1 MRIESTA
8 THPFLLLAM
17 IGFVVSATG
26 CDPHRKAADPEDEDE
41 DEQVIT
47 TAAGSCGVER
57 WAVKTGT
64 DSTTNLVNLT
74 PRDTT
79 IASMRALAM
88 PASIPSTTR
97 VPGSAETQAWRI
109 SATLTVFKLETD
121 SDFHLVLS
129 DASGATMIAEI
140 PSPSCDAGSVWSTQ
154 IAHSRSAMTAK
165 FTPSSSF
172 QTANVPVIVTGVG
185 MFDFAHGQT
194 GAAPN
199 QIELHPV
206 LDICFPGSS
215 VSGCATSG
223 DFTLSAPASL
233 STAAGASSSATI
245 STAGSGGFTG
255 TVALAVSGVPAGAS
269 SSLSPASVAA
279 GGGSTLTL
287 SAGTATPGNYS
298 VTVTGTSGGLSH
310 STAITWTITAGTG
323 TRCPA
328 SYTLKFNGHSY
339 RATSVD
345 TYANDAAS
353 CRADGEHVVVINDS
367 SENTWA
373 LGQLT
378 SSNGF
383 VWIGLHFTA
392 GAWTWD
398 DGTLL
403 GSGFEAFSG
412 APPTNPSNPC
422 VNAHQTD
429 GSWVTFSCTAT
440 HPTLCECDGP

>member
-8 THPFLLLAM
+8 TRPFMILAT
-17 IGFVVSATG
+17 IGLVVSATA

-41 DEQVIT
+41 DEQIIT

-64 DSTTNLVNLT
+64 DTTTNLVNLT
-74 PRDTT
+74 PQNTT

-88 PASIPSTTR
+88 PSSIPSTTR

-109 SATLTVFKLETD
+109 SATLTEFKLETD

-129 DASGATMIAEI
+129 DASGLTMIAEI

-165 FTPSSSF
+165 FTPTTSF

-223 DFTLSAPASL
+223 DFTVSAPASL

-245 STAGSGGFTG
+245 STASSGGFTG

-269 SSLSPASVAA
+269 SSLSPVSVAA
-279 GGGSTLTL
+279 GGSSTLTL
-287 SAGTATPGNYS
+287 SAGTTAPGSYP
-298 VTVTGTSGGLSH
+298 VTVTGTSGGLTH
-310 STAITWTITAGTG
+310 SATLTWTISAGTG
-323 TRCPA
+323 TSCPA

-345 TYANDAAS
+345 TYPNVVAS
-353 CRADGEHVVVINDS
+353 CHADGEHVVVINDS

-378 SSNGF
+378 SSNSF
-383 VWIGLHFTA
+383 VWIGLHFTS
-392 GAWTWD
+392 GAWMWD
-398 DGTLL
+398 DGTAL

-429 GSWVTFSCTAT
+429 GSWLTFSCTAT

>member
-1 MRIESTA
+1 VRIEYTA
-8 THPFLLLAM
+8 APPFIVLAA
-17 IGFVVSATG
+17 IGLVLSAAG
-26 CDPHRKAADPEDEDE
+26 CASHRKAADPEDEDE
-41 DEQVIT
+41 VEEVIT

-57 WAVKTGT
+57 WSVKTGT
-64 DSTTNLVNLT
+64 DTTTNLVNLT
-74 PRDTT
+74 PQDTT

-97 VPGSAETQAWRI
+97 VPNSAETQAWRI
-109 SATLTVFKLETD
+109 SATLTLFKAETD

-129 DASGATMIAEI
+129 DPSGLTMIAEI

-154 IAHSRSAMTAK
+154 IAHSRSAFTAK

-215 VSGCATSG
+215 VSGCATAQ

-233 STAAGASSSATI
+233 STAAGASSNATI

-255 TVALAVSGVPAGAS
+255 TVALTVSGVPAGAS

-279 GGGSTLTL
+279 GGSSTLTL
-287 SAGTATPGNYS
+287 SAGTASPGSYPLM
-298 VTVTGTSGGLSH
+298 VTGTGGGLTH
-310 STAITWTITAGTG
+310 SATITWTISGSTG
-323 TRCPA
+323 TSCPA

-345 TYANDAAS
+345 TYPNVAAS
-353 CRADGEHVVVINDS
+353 CHADGQHVVAINDS

-378 SSNGF
+378 SSNSF

-392 GAWTWD
+392 GTWMWD
-398 DGTLL
+398 DGTTL

-422 VNAHQTD
+422 VNAHQTN
-429 GSWVTFSCTAT
+429 GSWATFSCTAT

>member
-1 MRIESTA
+1 MRIESPA
-8 THPFLLLAM
+8 THRVLLLAI
-17 IGFVVSATG
+17 IGLAVSAAA
-26 CDPHRKAADPEDEDE
+26 CDPHRKAVDPEDEDE

-64 DSTTNLVNLT
+64 DTTSNLVNLT
-74 PRDTT
+74 PQDTA

-88 PASIPSTTR
+88 PSSIPSTTR
-97 VPGSAETQAWRI
+97 VPNSAETQTWRI
-109 SATLTVFKLETD
+109 SATLTLFKLETD

-154 IAHSRSAMTAK
+154 IAHSRTAMTAK
-165 FTPSSSF
+165 FTPSSTF

-215 VSGCATSG
+215 VSGCASG

-233 STAAGASSSATI
+233 STAAGASSTATI
-245 STAGSGGFTG
+245 TTAASGGFTG
-255 TVALAVSGVPAGAS
+255 SVALAVSGVPAGAS
-269 SSLSPASVAA
+269 GSLSPASVTA
-279 GGGSTLTL
+279 GGSSTLTL
-287 SAGTATPGNYS
+287 SAGTASPGNYT

-310 STAITWTITAGTG
+310 TRTVAWTITSTG
-323 TRCPA
+323 VSCPA

-353 CRADGEHVVVINDS
+353 CHADGQHVVVINDS
-367 SENTWA
+367 SENTWVM
-373 LGQLT
+373 GQLT
-378 SSNGF
+378 SANSF
-383 VWIGLHFTA
+383 IWIGLHFTA
-392 GAWTWD
+392 SAWTWD

-412 APPTNPSNPC
+412 APPTSPSNPC
-422 VNAHQTD
+422 VDAHQTD
-429 GSWVTFSCTAT
+429 GSWATFSCTAT

>member
-8 THPFLLLAM
+8 THPFIVLAT
-17 IGFVVSATG
+17 IGLVLSIAG
-26 CDPHRKAADPEDEDE
+26 CDPHRKAPDPDDEDE
-41 DEQVIT
+41 VEEVIT

-64 DSTTNLVNLT
+64 DTTANLVNLT
-74 PRDTT
+74 PQDTT

-97 VPGSAETQAWRI
+97 IPGSAETQAWRI
-109 SATLTVFKLETD
+109 SATLTEFKLETD

-129 DASGATMIAEI
+129 DTSGATMIVEI

-154 IAHSRSAMTAK
+154 IAHSRTAMTAK
-165 FTPSSSF
+165 FTPSGSF

-215 VSGCATSG
+215 VSGCTTAQ
-223 DFTLSAPASL
+223 DFTVSAPAAL
-233 STAAGASSSATI
+233 STAAGASGSATI

-255 TVALAVSGVPAGAS
+255 TVALTVSGVPAGAS

-279 GGGSTLTL
+279 GSSSTLTL
-287 SAGTATPGNYS
+287 SAGAAAPGSYP
-298 VTVTGTSGGLSH
+298 VTVTGTGGGLTH
-310 STAITWTITAGTG
+310 SATITWTITAGTG
-323 TRCPA
+323 TSCPA

-345 TYANDAAS
+345 TYANVAAS
-353 CRADGEHVVVINDS
+353 CHADGQHVVVINDS

-378 SSNGF
+378 SSNSF

-392 GAWTWD
+392 GVWTWD
-398 DGTLL
+398 DGTPL
-403 GSGFEAFSG
+403 GAGFEAFSG

-422 VNAHQTD
+422 VDAHQTD
-429 GSWVTFSCTAT
+429 GSWATFGCTNT
-440 HPTLCECDGP
+440 HPALCECDGP

>member
-1 MRIESTA
+1 M
-8 THPFLLLAM
+8 L
-17 IGFVVSATG
+17 SATA
-26 CDPHRKAADPEDEDE
+26 CDPHRKAAEPEDEDE

-64 DSTTNLVNLT
+64 DTTANLVNLT
-74 PRDTT
+74 PQDTT
-79 IASMRALAM
+79 IAAMRALAM
-88 PASIPSTTR
+88 PSSIPSTTR
-97 VPGSAETQAWRI
+97 IPGSAETQAWRI
-109 SATLTVFKLETD
+109 SATLTLFKLETD

-129 DASGATMIAEI
+129 DASGATMIVEI

-154 IAHSRSAMTAK
+154 ISHSRNAMTAK
-165 FTPSSSF
+165 FTPSGSF

-233 STAAGASSSATI
+233 STAAGASGSATI

-279 GGGSTLTL
+279 GGSSTLTL
-287 SAGTATPGNYS
+287 SAGTATPGSYA
-298 VTVTGTSGGLSH
+298 VTVTGTS
-310 STAITWTITAGTG
+310 
-323 TRCPA
+323 
-328 SYTLKFNGHSY
+328 
-339 RATSVD
+339 
-345 TYANDAAS
+345 
-353 CRADGEHVVVINDS
+353 
-367 SENTWA
+367 
-373 LGQLT
+373 
-378 SSNGF
+378 
-383 VWIGLHFTA
+383 
-392 GAWTWD
+392 
-398 DGTLL
+398 
-403 GSGFEAFSG
+403 
-412 APPTNPSNPC
+412 
-422 VNAHQTD
+422 
-429 GSWVTFSCTAT
+429 
-440 HPTLCECDGP
+440 